1 MKKLF
6 SRKCPKRVKGMT
18 LIEVL
23 IAMAI
28 FGIAGTLM
36 VKIGSAAKTQLLSSS
51 RINNKT
57 QAEAAIGNGERL
69 TDLTAMSTATSVS
82 TNETEITFNIGGYGS
97 VTAKR
102 YDTLAAD
109 KDAESK
115 GINCKTGMND
125 VSSRLHMDDVSLQFY
140 VVD

>member
-6 SRKCPKRVKGMT
+6 SRKCPKKVKGMT

-23 IAMAI
+23 IAMLI

-36 VKIGSAAKTQLLSSS
+36 VKIGTVAKAQLMNSNHL
-51 RINNKT
+51 NNKT
-57 QAEAAIGNGERL
+57 QAESVIGSAQNL
-69 TDLTAMSTATSVS
+69 TGLTQMSTATSQS
-82 TNETEITFNIGGYGS
+82 TNETAVTFNIGTYGS

-109 KDAESK
+109 KDAASK
-115 GINCKTGMND
+115 GVNCDTG
-125 VSSRLHMDDVSLQFY
+125 LADDESLQFY
-140 VVD
+140 IMD